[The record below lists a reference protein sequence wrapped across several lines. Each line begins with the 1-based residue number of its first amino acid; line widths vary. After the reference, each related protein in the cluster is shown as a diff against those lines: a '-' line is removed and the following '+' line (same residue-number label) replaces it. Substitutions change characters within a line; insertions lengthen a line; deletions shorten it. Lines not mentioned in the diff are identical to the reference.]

1 MSNLSE
7 IQSLAQGLQYVIT
20 HTKNRDLAKES
31 IEKLLALRASA
42 IAEQKR
48 RSGEVVEFIDKVI
61 EDGHVKVGFRPSDAA
76 EFLESQTSASN
87 VLVVLLAYLLFVFGV
102 GSYIFAVNQT
112 LNHPRF
118 GKN

>member
-7 IQSLAQGLQYVIT
+7 IQSLAQGLQYVIH

-31 IEKLLALRASA
+31 IEKLFDLRSSA

-48 RSGEVVEFIDKVI
+48 RSVEVVEFIDKVI
-61 EDGHVKVGFRPSDAA
+61 EDGNMKIGFRPSDAA
-76 EFLESQTSASN
+76 EYLESQTSTVR
-87 VLVVLLAYLLFVFGV
+87 VLGAMVAYLIVLFTL
-102 GSYIFAVNQT
+102 STYIFVVNQT
-112 LNHPRF
+112 ISNPRF